1 MRYQVID
8 AHNHPDWYGYSADKF
23 VAEMDRWGID
33 RCWLLTWDTPE
44 NEVDPAQFNLLN
56 EGP

>member
-44 NEVDPAQFNLLN
+44 NEVDPA
-56 EGP
+56 